1 MKITKRQ
8 LRRIIKEEKAKL
20 IREQQFDHPL
30 GYAAADIASA
40 HDGLRDG
47 TMSVEEVIRRLAS
60 VKKDLYDFIQRELAN
75 R

>member
-1 MKITKRQ
+1 MKISKQQ

-20 IREQQFDHPL
+20 IKEQQFDHPL
-30 GYAAADIASA
+30 GYAAADIGSA